1 VSAVLPFLMRFWPYL
16 LGGLVVGLLLLRIS
30 MLSGA
35 LEDKRNELAA
45 ANASL
50 QVQSAAVQR
59 QRDLADAAQA
69 RADAA
74 VAEALRVNQSQQ
86 PVIVRLRESAQRQ
99 RGAGERCEISPAL
112 REAQGL

>member
-1 VSAVLPFLMRFWPYL
+1 MSAVLPFLMRFWPYL

-45 ANASL
+45 AQAELRVQNARYAEM
-50 QVQSAAVQR
+50 QAQGEAR
-59 QRDLADAAQA
+59 LADA

-74 VAEALRVNQSQQ
+74 SAREINSRQE
-86 PVIVRLRESAQRQ
+86 PVIVRLDEGRNRA
-99 RGAGERCEISPAL
+99 RGASERCEISETL
-112 REAQGL
+112 RDAEGL